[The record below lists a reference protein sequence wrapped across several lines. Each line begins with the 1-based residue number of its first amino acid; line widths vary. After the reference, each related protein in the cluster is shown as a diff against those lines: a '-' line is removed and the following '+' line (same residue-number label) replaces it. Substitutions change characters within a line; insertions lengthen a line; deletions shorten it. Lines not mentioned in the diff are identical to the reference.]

1 MPCSS
6 DTCLLSIHLRPQ
18 ENGQIRIKSL
28 KVFLVSLLFNG
39 EVCSLA
45 VGRKEMASLSGS
57 LDYI

>member
-1 MPCSS
+1 MSRS
-6 DTCLLSIHLRPQ
+6 ELRVL
-18 ENGQIRIKSL
+18 KV
-28 KVFLVSLLFNG
+28 KVFLASLLFNG